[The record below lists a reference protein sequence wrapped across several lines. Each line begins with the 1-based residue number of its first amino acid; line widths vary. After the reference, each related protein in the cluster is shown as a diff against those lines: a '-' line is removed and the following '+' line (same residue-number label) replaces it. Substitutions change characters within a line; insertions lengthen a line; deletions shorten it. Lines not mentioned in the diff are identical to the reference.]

1 MRRLRRGRPR
11 RPRPSSTGSTTPP
24 TLNQFVSR
32 RRLFFRFHLGG
43 ETGAVRD
50 PYEILG
56 LARDAGN
63 AEVKAA
69 YRRLAK
75 RLHPDA
81 QSEGNAGRQ
90 QARFQ
95 EVTAAYNQ
103 LKDEA
108 ARRRFEAERR
118 AAAGA
123 ARAPVFEETM
133 RRGAAEPAPSEDIF
147 SELFEGIRSAGKRV
161 FRARGNDRGYRL
173 SVSFLEAANGVR
185 KRVRLDG
192 GKTLEVNVPAGIDEG
207 QQIRLRGQGDA
218 GHGGADAGDALVT
231 VAVEPHPRFR
241 REGHDIHLTLPVSL
255 PEAVLG
261 ARIDAPTVSGPVSLT
276 IPAGANAGTRLRLK
290 GRGIAV
296 EGGAPGDQYVTLEI
310 VLPEATDEALRD
322 FAATWTA
329 GAKHNPRKDFS
340 DS

>member
-1 MRRLRRGRPR
+1 
-11 RPRPSSTGSTTPP
+11 
-24 TLNQFVSR
+24 
-32 RRLFFRFHLGG
+32 
-43 ETGAVRD
+43 VRD

-81 QSEGNAGRQ
+81 QSEGNAARQ

-123 ARAPVFEETM
+123 SRMSAFEETM
-133 RRGAAEPAPSEDIF
+133 QRGAGDHPASEDIF

-161 FRARGNDRGYRL
+161 FRARGDDQTYRL
-173 SVSFLEAANGVR
+173 TVSFLEAANGAR
-185 KRVRLDG
+185 KRVRLTG
-192 GKTLEVNVPAGIDEG
+192 GKMLEVNVPAGIDDG
-207 QQIRLRGQGDA
+207 QQVRLREQGGD
-218 GHGGADAGDALVT
+218 GHGGAPAGDAIVT
-231 VAVEPHPRFR
+231 ITVDPHPHFR
-241 REGHDIHLTLPVSL
+241 REDRDIHLTLPVSL
-255 PEAVLG
+255 SEAVLG
-261 ARIDAPTVSGPVSLT
+261 ARVDTPTISGPVSLSV
-276 IPAGANAGTRLRLK
+276 PAGSNTGTKLRLK
-290 GRGIAV
+290 GRGIAA
-296 EGGAPGDQYVTLEI
+296 EGSPPGDQYVTLAL
-310 VLPEATDEALRD
+310 VLPDPPDEALRD
-322 FAATWTA
+322 FAATWTG

-340 DS
+340 DF